1 MEITLPAM
9 EDSDDE
15 TGDAEGTAPEST
27 PDAGSSLAAFRMS
40 PNIASPIP
48 TASGRPFSFPGPT
61 TAADTHPSN
70 PGLGIGL
77 ALGIGALGASTSM
90 ASQATNLGTLMEE
103 DEEVVPAEDGMSGHA
118 TDPAGIFTP
127 DRSGV
132 RGVTSPSSVTSSN
145 TSFKIRP
152 LRLVQNTSIST
163 VSGSVSSTEV
173 DLRDSRRSL
182 SIDTPS
188 PVGQI
193 IAAKRFSW
201 RRTESFAAKRSSTAS
216 SLDSRVLH
224 DVEDAEP
231 RRAVA
236 FPDVGPSVEELKRQ
250 VEQLEMEKQTMQED
264 MDGWQARCHGLE
276 MQLKHEKEQGVFLRE
291 RVRKREFMNRR
302 RTLKLTLLQSATT
315 SPPSPA

>member
-1 MEITLPAM
+1 MSSVLGGEKVEITLPSM
-9 EDSDDE
+9 EDSDE
-15 TGDAEGTAPEST
+15 EPTGDVETAVASE
-27 PDAGSSLAAFRMS
+27 DAGTSLAAFRMSS

-48 TASGRPFSFPGPT
+48 TAAGRPFSFPAP
-61 TAADTHPSN
+61 TAAIDTHPSN

-90 ASQATNLGTLMEE
+90 ASQATNLGTLVEE
-103 DEEVVPAEDGMSGHA
+103 DEEVLPADDMTSGHP
-118 TDPAGIFTP
+118 TDLGGIFTP

-132 RGVTSPSSVTSSN
+132 RDITSPSSITSSN

-152 LRLVQNTSIST
+152 LRLVQNSSIST
-163 VSGSVSSTEV
+163 TVGGSVSSTEV
-173 DLRDSRRSL
+173 DPRESRRSL
-182 SIDTPS
+182 SIETPS

-216 SLDSRVLH
+216 SLDSRILH
-224 DVEDAEP
+224 DVEDTEP
-231 RRAVA
+231 RRTV
-236 FPDVGPSVEELKRQ
+236 FPDVSTGVDELKRQ

-291 RVRKREFMNRR
+291 RVRKREFE
-302 RTLKLTLLQSATT
+302 T
-315 SPPSPA
+315 